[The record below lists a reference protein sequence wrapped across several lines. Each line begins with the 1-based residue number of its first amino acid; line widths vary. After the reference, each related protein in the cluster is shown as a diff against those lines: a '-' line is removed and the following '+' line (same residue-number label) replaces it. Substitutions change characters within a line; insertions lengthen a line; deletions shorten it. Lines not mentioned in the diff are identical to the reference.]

1 MSQNSNQTL
10 EFFCPKCN
18 QRLRAANRLAGQRLV
33 CPKCQQN
40 VKVPSVVIPSVANP
54 GVANA
59 GAANSQNDDDQW
71 LDLETPGTNKPQK
84 GSPSATTSSPPSSI
98 ANTPSSGSQATPI
111 KPVDIDNSD
120 DFSLEPLTKAERSNA
135 PPKSTSAQASPLK
148 PNTPP
153 SSNPQPP
160 DDDDLPVLAPESTSS
175 VASDFASDLFASIR
189 LDEIPASATPSSS
202 ERRSGSNPALE
213 AQTETHNAEYR
224 ITCRTCGTPQ
234 YVPQRKQGKSI
245 RCPDCHSEFVVPP
258 PPPNW
263 NPKAKSSKASAK
275 QVDHEVQLAPDS
287 GPVIETLEPTRRTAQ
302 EYLSKAEQA
311 DIDEQ
316 MDNVY
321 SSSDFDSQEFMRRN
335 FLVFR
340 DITVWGYA
348 IALGLST
355 GISMAVLLAL
365 HNMLAGKISPIL
377 IDIGGLIIGVMV
389 VGLHILCGYAL
400 VDAGAHRRPKARFWP
415 LGNIGSIAGD
425 GLPVLAASVLSAAP
439 GFLFGAM
446 AILAG
451 VTTVVSMIPMF
462 VSFWALFPVTLL
474 SMLNSETVYA
484 PFSNKVFASFGLA
497 KEEWGTAYF
506 KTGIVSFIAFLVLSV
521 GLTNSVL
528 AVLSGIALPLALF
541 YIYYQTGLLGST
553 IAQHL
558 DVDIGQSD
566 GDSDAHESLPQ

>member
-1 MSQNSNQTL
+1 VSQNSNQTL

-40 VKVPSVVIPSVANP
+40 VKVPGI
-54 GVANA
+54 
-59 GAANSQNDDDQW
+59 ANSQNDDAQW
-71 LDLETPGTNKPQK
+71 LDLETPALNTTEKS
-84 GSPSATTSSPPSSI
+84 SPEKSSPPATPSNPPSSI
-98 ANTPSSGSQATPI
+98 ANTSNSGSRPTPT
-111 KPVDIDNSD
+111 KPVEIDNAD
-120 DFSLEPLTKAERSNA
+120 DFSLEPLTKADRSNTLPKTTTA
-135 PPKSTSAQASPLK
+135 QPSPPKPT
-148 PNTPP
+148 TPP

-160 DDDDLPVLAPESTSS
+160 DDDDLPALAPESTSS
-175 VASDFASDLFASIR
+175 AASDFASDLFASIR
-189 LDEIPASATPSSS
+189 LDEIPAPATPGSTA
-202 ERRSGSNPALE
+202 RRSGANPAME
-213 AQTETHNAEYR
+213 AQTETHDAEYR

-263 NPKAKSSKASAK
+263 NPKAKTSKASAK

-365 HNMLAGKISPIL
+365 HNMLAGKIPSIL
-377 IDIGGLIIGVMV
+377 IDIGGLAIGVMV

-400 VDAGAHRRPKARFWP
+400 VDAGAHRRAKVRFWP
-415 LGNIGSIAGD
+415 LGNMGSITRD

-474 SMLNSETVYA
+474 SMLNSETIYA

-521 GLTNSVL
+521 GLTNLVL

-541 YIYYQTGLLGST
+541 YIYYQTGLLGSS

>member
-1 MSQNSNQTL
+1 VS
-10 EFFCPKCN
+10 
-18 QRLRAANRLAGQRLV
+18 
-33 CPKCQQN
+33 
-40 VKVPSVVIPSVANP
+40 
-54 GVANA
+54 
-59 GAANSQNDDDQW
+59 NSQNDDAQW
-71 LDLETPGTNKPQK
+71 LDLETP
-84 GSPSATTSSPPSSI
+84 TTSKATNEPENKSPAAPVLPPRTTNTASTPNAGNRASSPTT
-98 ANTPSSGSQATPI
+98 A
-111 KPVDIDNSD
+111 KLED
-120 DFSLEPLTKAERSNA
+120 DEGFTLEPLTKEERYTAQPKAVSPK
-135 PPKSTSAQASPLK
+135 PPQSKTASPQ
-148 PNTPP
+148 PTTNP
-153 SSNPQPP
+153 SSQPLPP

-521 GLTNSVL
+521 GLTNFVL